1 MNSIFWGVFRKKD
14 NNVAQPIIASTY
26 TDFKNLIKLF
36 VDASSGVQCT
46 VILQITDIE
55 TLNWVVKIIGKGHK
69 SVFKLEKI
77 DDIIRIINIDSSDYD
92 VYYSRIIEGIMRK
105 ISYQQPYEFLT
116 NKHHK
121 NLLTHKSFFRQN
133 DSYQCGVFAVKDA
146 RAVNRDQYF
155 LKDFVEDPTK
165 KLGEIQEFDLPS
177 SYFKSVQ
184 STEYSQ
190 YILAQ
195 YGEEVVTRKGKT
207 LRQTHEK
214 HGVSGYIQHFSKKFH
229 DVVLQE
235 LRDNQD
241 YPEKIRSAV
250 AEYDAA
256 NITLARLETI
266 YHPKPTETSSESNK
280 TSPT

>member
-1 MNSIFWGVFRKKD
+1 
-14 NNVAQPIIASTY
+14 
-26 TDFKNLIKLF
+26 
-36 VDASSGVQCT
+36 
-46 VILQITDIE
+46 
-55 TLNWVVKIIGKGHK
+55 
-69 SVFKLEKI
+69 
-77 DDIIRIINIDSSDYD
+77 
-92 VYYSRIIEGIMRK
+92 MRK
-105 ISYQQPYEFLT
+105 ISLQQSYEFLT